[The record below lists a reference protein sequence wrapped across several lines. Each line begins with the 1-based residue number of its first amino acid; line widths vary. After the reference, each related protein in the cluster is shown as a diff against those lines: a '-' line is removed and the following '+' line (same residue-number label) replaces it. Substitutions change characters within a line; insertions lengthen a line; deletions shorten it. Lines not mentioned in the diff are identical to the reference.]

1 MDHGGIFRQAADLLA
16 SGHCVALATV
26 TETVGSTPGKVG
38 YKMLIVDCP
47 PELVGT
53 VGGGAVEGDTVRM
66 ARGMLGR
73 RACRVVRY
81 NLDTTRKADMGICGG
96 QVELLIESFDA
107 SDAPFFK
114 AVAAAWQQGEDAA
127 VASVLESDAVPE
139 KALIVAGELRAST
152 GAGGR
157 LRRGTNHERQST
169 KHGIQNAI
177 DNASSDAAALT
188 IDDTGKVVLGDTL
201 LFIEKSEA
209 RPHLVIFGAGHLGGF
224 LARYAAG
231 LGFRVTVLDDRPQY
245 ANAER
250 LPDADEIVVSEFDN
264 AVQAAG
270 LDQDGYAVVVTRGHV
285 HDEVVLEQCLAVGP
299 KYVGMIGSKR
309 KTAAILANL
318 RNKGIPPSLLD
329 TVYSPI
335 GLAIGA
341 VTPQEIALSIAAE
354 LVKIRRAGPDAAVTH
369 MSSHGVRHD

>member
-1 MDHGGIFRQAADLLA
+1 MDHGSIFRQAADLLA

-38 YKMLIVDCP
+38 YKMLIVDGTSAP
-47 PELVGT
+47 IGT
-53 VGGGAVEGDTVRM
+53 VGGGAVESDTVRM

-114 AVAAAWQQGEDAA
+114 AV
-127 VASVLESDAVPE
+127 SDAVQQGRDAAIISIMESETGPQ
-139 KALIVAGELRAST
+139 KALIADGKVLAAT
-152 GAGGR
+152 GTGGR
-157 LRRGTNHERQST
+157 LVAMDTPGLRADKTA
-169 KHGIQNAI
+169 KMVA
-177 DNASSDAAALT
+177 DACRLF
-188 IDDTGKVVLGDTL
+188 VESLGV
-201 LFIEKSEA
+201 
-209 RPHLVIFGAGHLGGF
+209 RPHLVIFGAGHLGAF
-224 LARYAAG
+224 LAHYAAG
-231 LGFRVTVLDDRPQY
+231 LGFRVTVVDDRPQY

-250 LPDADEIVVSEFDN
+250 LPDADRIVVSEFDN
-264 AVQAAG
+264 AVQAAS
-270 LDQDGYAVVVTRGHV
+270 LDGDGYAVVVTRGHT
-285 HDEVVLEQCLAVGP
+285 HDEIVLEQCLAIGP
-299 KYVGMIGSKR
+299 KYVGMIGSTR
-309 KTAAILANL
+309 KTAAILVNL
-318 RNKGIPPSLLD
+318 RNKGIPQALLD

-335 GLAIGA
+335 GLSIGA

-369 MSSHGVRHD
+369 MSLSHRGL